1 MGNDGYDSTTSLAKY
16 KKKAAKV
23 LGGRS
28 ASSDIS
34 LSNIVRIAAGK
45 EFSAALKSNGMIV
58 VWGNNEYGQLGINA
72 NGLRNQPVKVITRNS
87 KNLENVIDISL
98 GANHALAL
106 TFDNSLYAWGA
117 NDRRQQTMRK
127 ERDKVRRETLGKF
140 FFDLA
145 KLMFTTMVLGE
156 MLLLAKDIGDINN
169 WGMLNI
175 GILGTYL
182 LARVGNRILK

>member
-1 MGNDGYDSTTSLAKY
+1 MGNW
-16 KKKAAKV
+16 
-23 LGGRS
+23 
-28 ASSDIS
+28 
-34 LSNIVRIAAGK
+34 
-45 EFSAALKSNGMIV
+45 E
-58 VWGNNEYGQLGINA
+58 
-72 NGLRNQPVKVITRNS
+72 
-87 KNLENVIDISL
+87 
-98 GANHALAL
+98 
-106 TFDNSLYAWGA
+106 
-117 NDRRQQTMRK
+117 RQQTMRK

-145 KLMFTTMVLGE
+145 KLMFTT

>member
-1 MGNDGYDSTTSLAKY
+1 MGN
-16 KKKAAKV
+16 
-23 LGGRS
+23 R
-28 ASSDIS
+28 
-34 LSNIVRIAAGK
+34 
-45 EFSAALKSNGMIV
+45 E
-58 VWGNNEYGQLGINA
+58 
-72 NGLRNQPVKVITRNS
+72 
-87 KNLENVIDISL
+87 
-98 GANHALAL
+98 
-106 TFDNSLYAWGA
+106 
-117 NDRRQQTMRK
+117 RQQKMRK

-156 MLLLAKDIGDINN
+156 MLLLAKDICDINN

>member
-1 MGNDGYDSTTSLAKY
+1 MIFSAPKQGTMGNW
-16 KKKAAKV
+16 
-23 LGGRS
+23 
-28 ASSDIS
+28 
-34 LSNIVRIAAGK
+34 
-45 EFSAALKSNGMIV
+45 E
-58 VWGNNEYGQLGINA
+58 
-72 NGLRNQPVKVITRNS
+72 
-87 KNLENVIDISL
+87 
-98 GANHALAL
+98 
-106 TFDNSLYAWGA
+106 
-117 NDRRQQTMRK
+117 RQQTMRK